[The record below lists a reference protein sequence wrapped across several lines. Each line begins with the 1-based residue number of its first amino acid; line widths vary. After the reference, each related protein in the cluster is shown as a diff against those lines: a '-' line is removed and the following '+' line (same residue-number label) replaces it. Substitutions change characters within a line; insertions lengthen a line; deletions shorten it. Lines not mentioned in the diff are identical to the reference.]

1 MLDKII
7 FFLHVVRCQSITEA
21 AKQYGISPSAGSR
34 WITELEEMMG
44 ISLVKRTTR
53 KISITQTG
61 QHLFQRFTQIN
72 TQINEVL
79 NEIQTLSQED
89 SGTIKVASTP
99 LFARSEERRVGK
111 EC

>member
-7 FFLHVVRCQSITEA
+7 FFLHVVRCQSVTDA
-21 AKQYGISPSAGSR
+21 AKQYGISASAGSR

-53 KISITQTG
+53 KISVTQAG

-72 TQINEVL
+72 NQITDVL
-79 NEIQTLSQED
+79 NEVQNISQED
-89 SGTIKVASTP
+89 IGTIKCRMHTIICEI
-99 LFARSEERRVGK
+99 LFERDYW
-111 EC
+111 